1 MKYVLILLLVAGSA
15 FASGEMEQTAEP
27 ETVELTAVG
36 HRVHQDAADGLL
48 DELVANTGIEG
59 VTFQT
64 YGVEEIHSTIMRQ
77 TSLPTAPFDVGYAFI
92 NYADPRFLDRLEP
105 LNGWLAE
112 RPIEGFEEDFSS
124 GLLEAITL
132 DGELR
137 GIPMRG
143 VVDAVHVNT
152 ARFDERG
159 VAIPQTIEEFFEA
172 AEALTYV
179 QDDGT
184 QVYGFSFHGNP
195 AAITAQVIN
204 FARAM
209 YPERDDAGILTTEY
223 EVVIDREPAIEA
235 ISKLQEMYAAGV
247 IHPDAGTHTVNDV
260 TRLYETGRLAM
271 WIGNITN
278 YDNFNDPERAVDAGA
293 SDVIAIPL
301 TESYDG
307 DAPGYTSALFWSFV
321 IPKNS
326 PNKAEAWEMVRH
338 LSSYESQLHAGI
350 NSGNQPT
357 RASVF
362 ESEEYTSS
370 VPYAELAA
378 ALTGV
383 AEVAWPPHPDS
394 AQMHEIAGQQIVRA
408 MYGDISPEEAA
419 RTAAEQLRALIND

>member
-1 MKYVLILLLVAGSA
+1 MKYVLMFLLVVGSV
-15 FASGEMEQTAEP
+15 FASGEMEEP
-27 ETVELTAVG
+27 SESGSVELTAVG
-36 HRVHQDAADGLL
+36 HRVHQDAANGLVE
-48 DELVANTGIEG
+48 ELIANSDIEG
-59 VTFQT
+59 ITWQT
-64 YGVEEIHSTIMRQ
+64 YGVEEIHSTILRQ

-105 LNGWLAE
+105 LDAWLE
-112 RPIEGFEEDFSS
+112 DRPIEGFEEDFSP
-124 GLLEAITL
+124 GLLEAMTL
-132 DGELR
+132 DGGLR

-159 VAIPQTIEEFFEA
+159 VALPETIEELIEA

-179 QDDGT
+179 RDDGT

-204 FARAM
+204 FSRAM
-209 YPERDDAGILTTEY
+209 YPEREDAGIISADY

-235 ISKLQEMYAAGV
+235 IRVLREMYAAGI

-278 YDNFNDPERAVDAGA
+278 YDNFNDPERSVDAGF

-301 TESYDG
+301 TEDYDG

-326 PNKAEAWEMVRH
+326 VNKAEAWEMVRH

-350 NSGNQPT
+350 NNGNQPT

-383 AEVAWPPHPDS
+383 AQVGWPPHSDS
-394 AQMHEIAGQQIVRA
+394 AEAHEIAGQQILRA
-408 MYGDISPEEAA
+408 MYGEVSPEEAA
-419 RTAAEQLRALIND
+419 QTAAEQLRTLFND